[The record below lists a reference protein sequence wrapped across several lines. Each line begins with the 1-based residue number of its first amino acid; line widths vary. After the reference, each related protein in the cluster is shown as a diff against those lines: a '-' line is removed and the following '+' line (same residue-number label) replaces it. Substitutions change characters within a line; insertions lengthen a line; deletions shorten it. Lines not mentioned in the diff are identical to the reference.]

1 MKEQSQTNMKLVNRL
16 SRSDRLY
23 ENTTRLVNENI
34 NKQNYDNFD
43 STDLLEES

>member
-1 MKEQSQTNMKLVNRL
+1 MKEQSQTNISLVNRL
-16 SRSDRLY
+16 LRSDRLY

-43 STDLLEES
+43 STNLLEES